1 MMGCVAG
8 IFPRLECTLATM
20 MSIAGVYM
28 TQKGFTLIEL
38 MVAVTIVGV
47 LAAVALPAYQDY
59 MIRSRISEGAV
70 FVAAAKLQISEG
82 ADDAVRFATLAEEW
96 NNQLGG
102 VGARTKYI
110 NSVRVDDVTGEMVV
124 TFNQANIGA
133 IPVNATLRY
142 TPYVSAA
149 VPLQLAAAFLA
160 HVQGSIV
167 WGCAS
172 TSNQVAVQHNLPAIA
187 LGTLPAQFAPVEC
200 R

>member
-1 MMGCVAG
+1 
-8 IFPRLECTLATM
+8 
-20 MSIAGVYM
+20 M

-38 MVAVTIVGV
+38 MVAVTIVGI

-59 MIRSRISEGAV
+59 MIRSRVSEGAV
-70 FVAAAKLQISEG
+70 FVAAARLQISEG
-82 ADDAVRFATLAEEW
+82 ADDAARFDALAVEW

-110 NSVRVDDVTGEMVV
+110 SSVLVDAVTGEMVV

-133 IPVNATLRY
+133 IPVNSTLRY
-142 TPYVSAA
+142 TPYISAA

-160 HVQGSIV
+160 NMQGSIV

-172 TSNQVAVQHNLPAIA
+172 TSNLVAVQHNLPAIA